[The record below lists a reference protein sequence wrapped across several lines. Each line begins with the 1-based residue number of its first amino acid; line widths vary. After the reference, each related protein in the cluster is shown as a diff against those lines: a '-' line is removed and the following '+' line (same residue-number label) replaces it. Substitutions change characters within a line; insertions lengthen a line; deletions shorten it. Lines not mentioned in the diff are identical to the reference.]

1 MLSPTGLPPSAA
13 PMVMPGTV
21 RSASVSD
28 VAPVC
33 AMTSAGTIVTDF
45 GVSSSGAVNL
55 VLAEVGCWLAPVT
68 WTLGIVGSGVTS
80 GPAWA
85 TAGSASDASMASA
98 GVGNVRACLRLVMK
112 EFRVLFLLVVMVW
125 GIALCRASRCAV
137 ISRNM
142 NENDSHYD
150 SD

>member
-28 VAPVC
+28 VAPVW

-55 VLAEVGCWLAPVT
+55 LLADWGCWLAPVT
-68 WTLGIVGSGVTS
+68 CTVGRFGSGVTS

-85 TAGSASDASMASA
+85 TAGNASEARTASA
-98 GVGNVRACLRLVMK
+98 GAGSVRECLRLLMK
-112 EFRVLFLLVVMVW
+112 AFGVALLLLVVMVC
-125 GIALCRASRCAV
+125 GGLFRPRLVRLIAGT
-137 ISRNM
+137 
-142 NENDSHYD
+142 
-150 SD
+150 

>member
-55 VLAEVGCWLAPVT
+55 LLADVGCWLAPVT
-68 WTLGIVGSGVTS
+68 CTLGIDGSGVTS
-80 GPAWA
+80 GAAWA

-112 EFRVLFLLVVMVW
+112 GVLFFFVVMVC
-125 GIALCRASRCAV
+125 GGLPCRASRCAV
-137 ISRNM
+137 VSRNM
-142 NENDSHYD
+142 NEDDSHYD